1 MFLNICLFLLDDYED
16 IIMSNVKN
24 KMGNALALGVA
35 VAAPTVAFAAEAPDV
50 SEVVSYLGLA
60 VVAIGAIGAAKMI
73 PSAAIWLWSTLSS
86 AVRRG

>member
-1 MFLNICLFLLDDYED
+1 
-16 IIMSNVKN
+16 MSNPSK
-24 KMGNALALGVA
+24 KSQKIGNYLAVGA
-35 VAAPTVAFAAEAPDV
+35 VATLPAVAFANDAPDV
-50 SEVVSYLGLA
+50 SAVVSYLGLA